1 MNPNTTSTKLP
12 DDLAQCHALICEL
25 LAVKDELAASMRQQ
39 ELEKARLLARVE
51 HLLRQMYGRSA
62 EKIDPAQLLL
72 FAAEAMAAVEA
83 QAPQTEVPGTKMSFA
98 GLRASQDRV
107 DLIAYLR
114 MQSDHPLPI
123 PPKQ

>member
-1 MNPNTTSTKLP
+1 MSKDAHSTKLP

-62 EKIDPAQLLL
+62 DPGGLQ
-72 FAAEAMAAVEA
+72 AVLRSYPGRV
-83 QAPQTEVPGTKMSFA
+83 PQTAVDCA
-98 GLRASQDRV
+98 GATHVRTRPV
-107 DLIAYLR
+107 TIAGPSLWFLG
-114 MQSDHPLPI
+114 PA
-123 PPKQ
+123 K